1 VVVAELVTVAPYIK
15 VRVEGYRSQGRE
27 EALTKISGCRR
38 VTRGDRAT
46 VGRGGE
52 KAGQPQRHEEGED
65 HAL

>member
-1 VVVAELVTVAPYIK
+1 MVAELVTVAPYVK

-38 VTRGDRAT
+38 VTRG
-46 VGRGGE
+46 GRSGE